1 MNINTPNFE
10 DYTQILKPNFEQGK
24 SKHRTFVRVKSD
36 LSFWPTIFEISILG
50 EDRIRDIGG
59 APPGDEVYV

>member
-1 MNINTPNFE
+1 MNTTNFE

-36 LSFWPTIFEISILG
+36 LSFRLTIFEI
-50 EDRIRDIGG
+50 
-59 APPGDEVYV
+59 